1 MFEIELHFRYFTPY
15 HSESRISFRDI
26 ILFKPFHNFP
36 TNPHAGGE
44 GIPHYD
50 GDSLN
55 LSSREFN

>member
-50 GDSLN
+50 GDSLGQ
-55 LSSREFN
+55 